1 MVSNNNRINS
11 NIVLPNLSYKMMSV
25 LFKVHNELGPS
36 LLEKYYQRG
45 ISEELKRSGLKF
57 KKEVPIGI
65 LYKNKSIGRY
75 FLDFIIED
83 FVILE
88 VKAQRYYT
96 PRFFKQASAYL
107 KQTNLPLAIIVNF
120 RGNKLR
126 YKRVVNPA
134 FKDIDLSSKDL
145 NSRLLDREI

>member
-1 MVSNNNRINS
+1 MG
-11 NIVLPNLSYKMMSV
+11 V

-57 KKEVPIGI
+57 KKETPIEI
-65 LYKNKSIGRY
+65 WYETKSIGRY

-83 FVILE
+83 LVILE

-96 PRFFKQASAYL
+96 PKFFKQAAAYL
-107 KQTNLPLAIIVNF
+107 RQTNLPLVIIVNF
-120 RGNKLR
+120 RGSKLR
-126 YKRVVNPA
+126 YKRVVNPT
-134 FKDIDLSSKDL
+134 FKNKNLSSKDL
-145 NSRLLDREI
+145 KFESIR